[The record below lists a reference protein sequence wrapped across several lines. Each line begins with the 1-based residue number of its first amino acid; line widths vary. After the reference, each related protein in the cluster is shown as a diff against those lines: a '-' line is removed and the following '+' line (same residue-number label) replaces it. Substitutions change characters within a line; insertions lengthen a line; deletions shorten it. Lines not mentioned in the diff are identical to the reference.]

1 MLSIV
6 TLLSAVTAME
16 VLGDRLQPNEL
27 GDGCLD
33 KIGGVQDSLYQ
44 QSRKGD
50 PPWRQSDG

>member
-16 VLGDRLQPNEL
+16 VLGDRLQPNKL
-27 GDGCLD
+27 GDRCLD

-44 QSRKGD
+44 
-50 PPWRQSDG
+50 